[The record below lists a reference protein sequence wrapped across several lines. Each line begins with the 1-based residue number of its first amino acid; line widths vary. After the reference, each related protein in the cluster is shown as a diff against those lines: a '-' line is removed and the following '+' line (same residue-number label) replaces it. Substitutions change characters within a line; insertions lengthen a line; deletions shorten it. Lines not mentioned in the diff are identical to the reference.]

1 MKLRLFSMLLLV
13 LVLPLLAV
21 NAYAGPILGPNL
33 STFAILGGAGVAI
46 NGTGSVITGSVGGCC
61 NATAVTGVI
70 PTNFTIFGGTVQMGG
85 STATSAQAELGAA
98 ILTLSALN
106 TGPVTPENSGL
117 GGLTLVPGVYTSSS
131 TMGLT
136 GTLTLDGTGLANPV
150 WVFLVG
156 SALTTASSSDIN
168 FINTASGAGTVYW
181 VLATTSGS
189 ATLGS
194 NSTFAGNILA
204 NQSITLGTNV
214 TDSCGGLFTQVASV
228 TLAGQD
234 TVGIGGCSSSGTT
247 GGATPEPG
255 SLLLL
260 GTGLLGC
267 AGVLRRKLLR

>member
-1 MKLRLFSMLLLV
+1 MKMKIGIAGLCLLV
-13 LVLPLLAV
+13 AAV
-21 NAYAGPILGPNL
+21 SAYAGPVLGPNL

-70 PTNFTIFGGTVQMGG
+70 PTNFTISGGTVQMGG
-85 STATSAQAELGAA
+85 ATATSAQTELGAA
-98 ILTLSALN
+98 ILTLSALS

-117 GGLTLVPGVYTSSS
+117 GGLTLAPGVYTSSS
-131 TMGLT
+131 TMDLT
-136 GTLTLDGTGLANPV
+136 GTLTLDGKGLANPV

-156 SALTTASSSDIN
+156 SALNTASSSDIN
-168 FINTASGAGTVYW
+168 FINTGSGAGAVYW

-194 NSTFAGNILA
+194 NSTFEGNIFA

-214 TDSCGGLFTQVASV
+214 IDSCGGFFTQVASV
-228 TLAGQD
+228 TLAGTD
-234 TVGIGGCSSSGTT
+234 TIGMGCSSSGTS
-247 GGATPEPG
+247 GGTTPEPA

-267 AGVLRRKLLR
+267 AGVLRRKLLA